1 MSTKDTNMQTLK
13 EAEQKAAKRRASRR
27 SVEVEVN
34 ISTYADATVYLDQI
48 STDDLLAELK
58 ERQESGTKWNDQG
71 ELEDGYQVFTLD
83 VHELQTIRH
92 LYLIGRE
99 VEASERC
106 RRLLA
111 DMLGTAL

>member
-1 MSTKDTNMQTLK
+1 MNQGLKDALTL
-13 EAEQKAAKRRASRR
+13 AAHRRALRR
-27 SVEVEVN
+27 TVTVEVEV
-34 ISTYADATVYLDQI
+34 SAYTDATVYLDKI
-48 STDDLLAELK
+48 PTDDLLAELK
-58 ERQESGTKWNDQG
+58 ERQEAGTKWNDQG
-71 ELEDGYQVFTLD
+71 ELEDGYQVFTLE

-111 DMLGTAL
+111 DMLGTAV

>member
-1 MSTKDTNMQTLK
+1 MQTLK
-13 EAEQKAAKRRASRR
+13 EAETRAAKRRASRR
-27 SVEVEVN
+27 SVTVEVDVQ
-34 ISTYADATVYLDQI
+34 TYADVTVYLDKI
-48 STDDLLAELK
+48 PTDDLLAELK
-58 ERQESGTKWNDQG
+58 ERQESRSKWNDQG
-71 ELEDGYQVFTLD
+71 ELEEGYAIFTLD
-83 VHELQTIRH
+83 VNELQTARH